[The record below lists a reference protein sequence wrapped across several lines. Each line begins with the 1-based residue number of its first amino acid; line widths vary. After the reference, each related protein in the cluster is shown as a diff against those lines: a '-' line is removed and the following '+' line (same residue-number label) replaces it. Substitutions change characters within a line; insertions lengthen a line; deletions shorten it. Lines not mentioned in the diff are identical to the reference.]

1 MFEFQDFIKIV
12 LAAMIAFIA
21 FIVISLMADDLKKTI
36 DTTLKKWNEE
46 ETPKSKRPPFPLH
59 YEKFQKG
66 EKVYIYE
73 PTYLLAENEQSSY
86 KSLLPSNSII
96 PGIVI
101 ETPLGTGNIFDY
113 MTTSYI
119 LELEDGTYRRVI
131 RKEIYKRDWS
141 TTREKFNE
149 MADNE
154 PVNTEDE

>member
-1 MFEFQDFIKIV
+1 MFEFQDFVRIV

-21 FIVISLMADDLKKTI
+21 FIVISLMAENLKKTI
-36 DTTLKKWNEE
+36 VTTLKKWNEE

-73 PTYLLAENEQSSY
+73 PAFFLEENEQSPY
-86 KSLLPSNSII
+86 KSLLPSNSIM
-96 PGIVI
+96 PGIII
-101 ETPLGTGNIFDY
+101 ETPLGTENIFDY

-119 LELEDGTYRRVI
+119 LELEDGTYRRAI

-141 TTREKFNE
+141 TTREKIND
-149 MADNE
+149 M
-154 PVNTEDE
+154 VVS